1 MYKPSLKSVWSLILL
16 AVAAV
21 ILYYIAHNSYS
32 NIQTD
37 DYELKVEAAQHMEQS
52 MQLLRQ
58 KFDELGYTIDTTN
71 DPNMTGLIGL
81 SGSTITTSRGI
92 LEDKITALNP
102 NMAAVYVD
110 LLQSARVSPGDYVAV
125 GTTGANPG
133 LNLALYYAATI
144 LDINLVIIPSVGS
157 AMFGANRE
165 EFTWLEMED
174 LLYESELINFR
185 SVAASIGGGGDIG
198 RGLPIEGRN
207 LIEERIEELGRE
219 FIYESSLSETLKRRM
234 EIFDSQLPERIRYRA
249 FVNVGGG
256 LANVGATVNANLL
269 RDGIYRRLAE
279 RSFATEG
286 IMMVFARRNI
296 PVIHTFRPRS
306 LAERYGL
313 EIEPI
318 PLPEVG
324 TGEVFVS
331 KVNNVTVAAICLAI
345 LLVLIIVVILF
356 DRHDRHFTTNIIDPD
371 QELL

>member
-16 AVAAV
+16 AVAAIV
-21 ILYYIAHNSYS
+21 LYYIAQNSYS
-32 NIQTD
+32 SIRAD
-37 DYELKVEAAQHMEQS
+37 DYELKVEAARHMEQC

-58 KFDELGYTIDTTN
+58 KFDELGYAIDTTN

-110 LLQSARVSPGDYVAV
+110 LLQSSRVSPGDYVAV

-133 LNLALYYAATI
+133 LNLALYSAATV
-144 LDINLVIIPSVGS
+144 LDVNLIVIPSVGS

-174 LLYESELINFR
+174 VLYEAGLIDFR

-198 RGLPIEGRN
+198 RGLPIEGRS
-207 LIEERIEELGRE
+207 LIEEKIKDSDRE
-219 FIYESSLSETLKRRM
+219 FIYERSLSETLERRM
-234 EIFDSQLPERIRYRA
+234 EIFDAHLPERARYRA

-286 IMMVFARRNI
+286 IMMVFGRRNI
-296 PVIHTFRPRS
+296 PVIHTFRPRA

-318 PLPEVG
+318 PLPEAG
-324 TGEVFVS
+324 TGEVFVM
-331 KVNNVTVAAICLAI
+331 KVNNVTVASICLAI
-345 LLVLIIVVILF
+345 LVILIIVVILF